1 MFVHKMRNLRLKHRI
16 SLMELARGI
25 SRSHQWL
32 FKLEQRDSIPSDDS
46 QAIVCRAFEE
56 VIASRRSALYA
67 LERDFY
73 LHKNSLF
80 EQVKES
86 EPL

>member
-1 MFVHKMRNLRLKHRI
+1 MLVHKMRNLRQKHGI

-25 SRSHQWL
+25 KRSHQWL
-32 FKLEQRDSIPSDDS
+32 FKLELRGNIPSEDS
-46 QAIVCRAFEE
+46 QAIVSRAFEE

-67 LERDFY
+67 LERDFLLY
-73 LHKNSLF
+73 KNSLF
-80 EQVKES
+80 EQVKEG

>member
-1 MFVHKMRNLRLKHRI
+1 
-16 SLMELARGI
+16 LAQGI
-25 SRSHQWL
+25 NRSHQWL
-32 FKLEQRDSIPSDDS
+32 FKLEQRDNTPSDDS
-46 QAIVCRAFEE
+46 QAIVVRAFEE

-67 LERDFY
+67 LERDFL

-86 EPL
+86 ESL